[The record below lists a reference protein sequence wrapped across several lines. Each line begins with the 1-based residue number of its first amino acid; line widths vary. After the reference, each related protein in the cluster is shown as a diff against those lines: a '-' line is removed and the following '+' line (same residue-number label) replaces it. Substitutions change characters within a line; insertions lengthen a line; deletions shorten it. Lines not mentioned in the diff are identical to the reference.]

1 MASTASVAVHYHTV
15 DIDGIKIFFCEAGDP
30 SKPTILLL
38 HGFPSSSHMY
48 RELIP
53 LLSPYFHVVAPDY
66 PGSGYSDVPAESR
79 FEATFASL
87 SNVMEGFVKKQNLTH
102 FII

>member
-1 MASTASVAVHYHTV
+1 VHYHPV
-15 DIDGIKIFFCEAGDP
+15 DIDGIKIFFREAGDP
-30 SKPTILLL
+30 NKPTILLL
-38 HGFPSSSHMY
+38 HWFPSSSHMY

-79 FEATFASL
+79 LEATFASL